1 MELRQLKHFDEIV
14 RASSFGRAADKLNI
28 TQPALSKSIR
38 NLERS
43 LGCILLERHPAGV
56 TATDYGRVFLD
67 HATLVTSEL
76 DRAVEELN
84 ELKGRGKGVV
94 RVGAGATMS
103 KYLLPQA
110 VKRYI
115 QGDGQGRVTFRDG
128 LKDEL
133 LALLR
138 CGEIDVM
145 VGSIGRGPVDEDL
158 RQESVLEDR
167 ITVVADA
174 VHPLGGREP
183 LSIADLAAH
192 KWVLPDGSES
202 EGEALQR
209 AFRAA
214 NQGTIDCA
222 VRTDSSL
229 FMASLLK
236 GSQFLSY
243 LPAAPIALDAAYAHL
258 VPIPTEPAIWAPV
271 PVGVTYRRRG
281 VMLQSTRR
289 FINRLKDVGAELSRG

>member
-1 MELRQLKHFDEIV
+1 MELRQLEHFDEIV

-67 HATLVTSEL
+67 YATLVTSEL
-76 DRAVEELN
+76 DR
-84 ELKGRGKGVV
+84 
-94 RVGAGATMS
+94 
-103 KYLLPQA
+103 
-110 VKRYI
+110 
-115 QGDGQGRVTFRDG
+115 
-128 LKDEL
+128 
-133 LALLR
+133 
-138 CGEIDVM
+138 
-145 VGSIGRGPVDEDL
+145 
-158 RQESVLEDR
+158 
-167 ITVVADA
+167 
-174 VHPLGGREP
+174 
-183 LSIADLAAH
+183 
-192 KWVLPDGSES
+192 
-202 EGEALQR
+202 
-209 AFRAA
+209 
-214 NQGTIDCA
+214 A